1 MRYTHSLFILEI
13 KQTEQLHTYIDIN
26 EHYRMNQIIIIIYV
40 IYMHALLWIFFD
52 FYIAISVYYRS
63 SK

>member
-40 IYMHALLWIFFD
+40 IYMHALL
-52 FYIAISVYYRS
+52 
-63 SK
+63 